1 MKFKNLRRPA
11 RAEKIGIDVPPPQKK
26 LKIQTQSVEAPSAS
40 DMAEYEQ
47 HIAYIQKNYKSN
59 KWSLSSMV
67 SLMEATAVYRQ
78 KWILEDNPIVKDV
91 LHNFPCLKEPKV
103 VGILHI
109 IHT

>member
-1 MKFKNLRRPA
+1 
-11 RAEKIGIDVPPPQKK
+11 
-26 LKIQTQSVEAPSAS
+26 
-40 DMAEYEQ
+40 
-47 HIAYIQKNYKSN
+47 
-59 KWSLSSMV
+59 
-67 SLMEATAVYRQ
+67 MEATAVYRQ